1 MKKILISIVL
11 VSALFIFSHKV
22 NARYLTQVATTTP
35 TTALT
40 TTPTTALTAT
50 PTTQLTAT
58 PTGGLTELPQTGKV
72 LPIIIIVSIAGFLIY
87 YGFREK
93 II

>member
-1 MKKILISIVL
+1 MNLMKKVLIIIVL

-22 NARYLTQVATTTP
+22 NARYLAQVPTEIP
-35 TTALT
+35 TTE
-40 TTPTTALTAT
+40 PTAT
-50 PTTQLTAT
+50 STVA
-58 PTGGLTELPQTGKV
+58 LTELPQTGNI
-72 LPIIIIVSIAGFLIY
+72 LPIIITVSIAGFLIY